1 MPDDSA
7 IKEGKIFGGWRAP
20 ENLIRASTTSI
31 HDDIVAKSVG
41 MRGGTIQ
48 GTIHLSMFAPLA
60 KRIFGDRWFEQG
72 TISMYYTFAT
82 IDREEVRA
90 IIELPPNTTEEML
103 PISTKDAQ
111 VKAWAEMK
119 NGQQIMTGTVSIGSP
134 KVPSYLQAIELK
146 NSKPEDLRILAR
158 IKVGDKLPSKE
169 IFLTQED
176 ANKGLKRIPDQ
187 LEYYKRKDK
196 TPWGNAIFYPTAL
209 FEAMALGSERTSTEE
224 FQAVPFFGATELR
237 NINGPALV
245 GIPYIAKGK
254 YVSIGASKKTEYV
267 WRDCTLEEKETGKMI
282 ASMRHLDRFM
292 KAGSPHY
299 NDK

>member
-31 HDDIVAKSVG
+31 HDDGVAKSVG

-169 IFLTQED
+169 IFLTQEE

-267 WRDCTLEEKETGKMI
+267 WRDCTLEEKETG
-282 ASMRHLDRFM
+282 
-292 KAGSPHY
+292 
-299 NDK
+299 